1 MHFTDYY
8 PIDVVNGLGTRSTL
22 FVAGCIHQCRGCF
35 NQETWSPRA
44 GSPFTQ
50 DMEDK
55 IITDLS
61 NTFIPRRGLSLLG
74 GDPLFPGNLDAVL
87 KLVKRVKAECPDKDI
102 WIWTGYKL
110 EELSEKQNEIV
121 SLIDVLIDGKFEKD
135 LYDPSLKWRGSSNQ
149 IIHQFSR

>member
-55 IITDLS
+55 IIADLS